1 MGSEG
6 RAKLTE
12 GNVKTTLLRMTG
24 PMMFALVSM
33 IAFNLVDTA
42 FIGRLGARELAAV
55 SFTFAPIFF
64 LSSIAIGIGTGA
76 TSVISRTIGEGGG
89 SVVKRLTSDTIIL
102 GVLISIISSIVGIL
116 TIEPVF
122 ALLGADGEIL
132 PLARSYM
139 IIWYIGLPFVMVP
152 ILGNSII
159 RSTGDMKTPM
169 YVMLIAVTI
178 NFILDPIFIFGLGPV
193 PAMGIEGA
201 AWATAIARGFT
212 LPASIYILRHR
223 ERMLVFGKISI
234 SRLFRSWKEVLRI
247 GLPAALVNMM
257 APLNTGI
264 ITAIIASHGELA
276 VGGFGAASRVEAL
289 VIMPI
294 IALGIAAVPFIGQN
308 LGAGRM
314 DRVREAV
321 DFSFK
326 AIVIFGLLAWGLMAL
341 TADITAPIFNSNPRV
356 VASYVDYI
364 RIGDLGFYMLG
375 LALFTASAFNGLN
388 RPLPSAVLYF
398 VRLLLLMIP
407 LALAGSYFWG
417 VPGVYLGMSVANII
431 AGTMS
436 YFWLRRAVRHPKKVI
451 TKEVPRIDCET
462 DAIWSR
468 LIGRPRECT

>member
-12 GNVKTTLLRMTG
+12 GNVRSTLLRMTG

-33 IAFNLVDTA
+33 IAFNLVDTV
-42 FIGRLGARELAAV
+42 FIGRLGARELSAV

-76 TSVISRTIGEGGG
+76 TSVISKTIGEGGG
-89 SVVKRLTSDTIIL
+89 KVVKRLTSDTIIL
-102 GVLISIISSIVGIL
+102 GVIVSIISSIIGIL
-116 TIEPVF
+116 TIEPTF
-122 ALLGADGEIL
+122 DLLGADEGLL
-132 PLARSYM
+132 PMVRSYM

-169 YVMLIAVTI
+169 YVMMIAISI
-178 NFILDPIFIFGLGPV
+178 NLLLDPILIFGYGPV

-223 ERMLVFGKISI
+223 ERMLIFGNISI
-234 SRLFRSWKEVLRI
+234 KRLIRSWKEVLRI
-247 GLPAALVNMM
+247 GLPASLVNMM
-257 APLNTGI
+257 APVNTGI
-264 ITAIIASHGELA
+264 ITAIIASEGDLY

-289 VIMPI
+289 MIMPV

-314 DRVREAV
+314 DRVKEAV

-326 AIVIFGLLAWGLMAL
+326 AIVIFGLAAWALMAL
-341 TADITAPIFNSNPRV
+341 TADLTAPIFNDDPLV
-356 VASYVDYI
+356 VSSYVDYI

-375 LALFTASAFNGLN
+375 IALFTASAFNGLN

-407 LALAGSYFWG
+407 LSLTGSYFWG

-436 YFWLRRAVRHPKKVI
+436 YFWLRRAVRHPKEVILKKVP
-451 TKEVPRIDCET
+451 KIDCET